1 MDGWMTPGARPR
13 SLVPSNARV
22 VSSRLVLSRL
32 FVSFPSRVTR
42 RRGDPSSVVI
52 RPRPRPASA
61 SARRRRRRR
70 RRRRPSLAPAS
81 RAIPRRTRRH
91 RVRHVRARQHRERDV
106 RGGPPGRAQ
115 TRQDV
120 RERHRASRR
129 VLVCGL
135 AFARRVA
142 WCLDD
147 GRGRGRRARASRAR
161 ARARARA
168 RGRGGRRARRMTTT
182 TTVGVRARGRG
193 TTDAKTTTRAV
204 RTRAGRV
211 VGREGDERATGGEG
225 VGGGRRRG

>member
-22 VSSRLVLSRL
+22 VSSRLVSSRL

-61 SARRRRRRR
+61 RRRRRRR
-70 RRRRPSLAPAS
+70 ASLAPAS

-115 TRQDV
+115 ARQDV

-147 GRGRGRRARASRAR
+147 GRGRGRRARASRGR

-211 VGREGDERATGGEG
+211 VGREGDERARGGEG